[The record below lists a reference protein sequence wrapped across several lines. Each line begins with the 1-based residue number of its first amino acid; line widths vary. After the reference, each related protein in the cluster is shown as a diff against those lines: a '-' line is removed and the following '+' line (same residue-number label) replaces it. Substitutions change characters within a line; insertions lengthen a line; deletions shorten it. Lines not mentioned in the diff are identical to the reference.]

1 MTSACLAAVDADGVA
16 AIPKNGF
23 GMDEK
28 DQASYNRLRDRRRS
42 YLSAQ
47 MFILRLEEI
56 NCVDHV

>member
-16 AIPKNGF
+16 AIPKNGC

-28 DQASYNRLRDRRRS
+28 DQASYDRLTDRHRS
-42 YLSAQ
+42 YSSAE

-56 NCVDHV
+56 NCLDHV